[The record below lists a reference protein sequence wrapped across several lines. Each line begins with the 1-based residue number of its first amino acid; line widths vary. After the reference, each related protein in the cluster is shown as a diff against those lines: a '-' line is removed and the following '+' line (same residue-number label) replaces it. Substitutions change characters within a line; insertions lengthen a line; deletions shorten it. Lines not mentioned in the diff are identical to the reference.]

1 MARFVMANR
10 RAGKFQETA
19 KRASRA
25 AVATTFSA
33 IESAVSVVNDFDP
46 PDELARRVVVFDAD
60 PKDIQAKLATS
71 LDDVLIEPEILH
83 WPDTVRVADFIG
95 AARPPAAR
103 AAAAAFGS
111 GVKVT
116 LRVRGDGKS
125 LRGAEVLLFL
135 RGFGGQSGELSG
147 ITDGNGRVSFT
158 FGSAF
163 RPAAAVIVPAGD
175 FWPMVARAPTNG
187 ATIDCP
193 KLPKDGPLGW
203 WHGVGGITRHDAKR
217 GAGIKVGVI
226 DTGAGPHPGLSHV
239 VSVGAFIDGV
249 ADPAGGADVDSHGSH
264 VCGTI
269 GARPTSARQYAGVA
283 PGVELFSAR
292 VFPKGAGANQGDIVN
307 AIDAL
312 SRTRQV
318 DLINM
323 SLGSPS
329 PSQIERDAIAD
340 ALERGTL
347 CICAAANSDGPV
359 EFPAAFIESVAVSA
373 MGLSGWGPP
382 GSLPAGRLPQDADR
396 FGIDNLFLANF
407 SCFGPE
413 IDCGAPGVGILATVP
428 ERFGLKAPY
437 ASMDGTSMASPLA
450 CGLLAALLSSDAA
463 YKARPRDQSRAE
475 HARRVLRERSRDI
488 GLKQIYQGRGIPLVG

>member
-1 MARFVMANR
+1 MANR

-25 AVATTFSA
+25 AVSTTFAA
-33 IESAVSVVNDFDP
+33 IESAVSVVNDLDP
-46 PDELARRVVVFDAD
+46 PDDLARRVVVFDAD
-60 PKDIQAKLATS
+60 PKDIQAKLAAP
-71 LDDVLIEPEILH
+71 LDDVLLEPEILH
-83 WPDTVRVADFIG
+83 WTDTVPMADFIG
-95 AARPPAAR
+95 IARQTTASAAGT
-103 AAAAAFGS
+103 AFGS
-111 GVKVT
+111 GVKLS
-116 LRVRGDGKS
+116 LRVRGAGKP
-125 LRGAEVLLFL
+125 LRGAEVHLFL
-135 RGFGGQSGELSG
+135 RGFGGQTGELSQV
-147 ITDGNGRVSFT
+147 TDGNGRVSFS

-163 RPAAAVIVPAGD
+163 QAAAAVVVPAGD
-175 FWPMVARAPTNG
+175 FWSLVARAPTHG

-203 WHGVGGITRHDAKR
+203 WHGTGGISRHDARR

-226 DTGAGPHPGLSHV
+226 DTGAGPHACLSHV
-239 VSVGAFIDGV
+239 VSVGAFIDGQ

-269 GARPTSARQYAGVA
+269 GARPRSAGQYAGVA
-283 PGVELFSAR
+283 PGVELFAAR

-312 SRTRQV
+312 SRGRQV

-329 PSQIERDAIAD
+329 PSQIERDAIVD

-347 CICAAANSDGPV
+347 CICAAANSAGAV
-359 EFPAAFIESVAVSA
+359 EFPAAFAESVAVSA
-373 MGLSGWGPP
+373 MGLSGWGPA
-382 GSLPAGRLPQDADR
+382 GTLAAGRLPLSADR
-396 FGIDNLFLANF
+396 FGVDNLYLANF

-413 IDCGAPGVGILATVP
+413 IDCGAPGVGILSTVP
-428 ERFGLKAPY
+428 ARFGLKAPY

-450 CGLLAALLSSDAA
+450 CGLLAALLASDDA
-463 YKARPRDQSRAE
+463 YKVLPRDQSRAE
-475 HARRVLRERSRDI
+475 HARRVVRERSRDI
-488 GLKQIYQGRGIPLVG
+488 GLKPIYQGRGIPSLA